1 MTKKEKTMNLDEYL
15 TDNNFEKRDLTIL
28 FSVGC
33 VLNTENGDTFPM
45 MEDDTFD
52 FEDGMNVVN
61 DEFDEY
67 WWETL
72 TGNDEVVVKDTI
84 KWVKTINKHYG
95 N

>member
-1 MTKKEKTMNLDEYL
+1 MNLNEYL
-15 TDNNFEKRDLTIL
+15 TDNNFEKKDLTIL

>member
-1 MTKKEKTMNLDEYL
+1 
-15 TDNNFEKRDLTIL
+15 
-28 FSVGC
+28 
-33 VLNTENGDTFPM
+33 
-45 MEDDTFD
+45 
-52 FEDGMNVVN
+52 MNVVN

>member
-1 MTKKEKTMNLDEYL
+1 MNLNEYL

>member
-1 MTKKEKTMNLDEYL
+1 MTKKEKTMNLNEYL

>member
-1 MTKKEKTMNLDEYL
+1 MNLNEYL

-72 TGNDEVVVKDTI
+72 TGNDEVVVKDII
-84 KWVKTINKHYG
+84 KYVKERK
-95 N
+95 

>member
-1 MTKKEKTMNLDEYL
+1 MS
-15 TDNNFEKRDLTIL
+15 TDNAQFSRHPLAFLVEAADDICYTII
-28 FSVGC
+28 
-33 VLNTENGDTFPM
+33 
-45 MEDDTFD
+45 D

-84 KWVKTINKHYG
+84 KWVKTINKH
-95 N
+95 